1 MASMLYGP
9 PVWDPLLIIAQIV
22 SIQCLFYLGLGLWQ
36 TILFGPYIGSL
47 NVTHLF
53 GWRHMSFKTF
63 LGWMTIAANII
74 NAPLGAVYLLWIVER
89 AKKCLDFASTCYF
102 FHFVFCCAY
111 TGFPASLEWW
121 LTNLAGLAIMSLM
134 GEWLCVRREMSD
146 IPISSLRARG
156 AGSST
161 QMSTAVSGGLKRSDS
176 KSRLL
181 GGPNNV

>member
-1 MASMLYGP
+1 MPGFRVYVLLLPFCFLLRLYGVP
-9 PVWDPLLIIAQIV
+9 CQPRVVRVP
-22 SIQCLFYLGLGLWQ
+22 
-36 TILFGPYIGSL
+36 ILP
-47 NVTHLF
+47 
-53 GWRHMSFKTF
+53 RQ
-63 LGWMTIAANII
+63 ANI
-74 NAPLGAVYLLWIVER
+74 LKHR
-89 AKKCLDFASTCYF
+89 
-102 FHFVFCCAY
+102 
-111 TGFPASLEWW
+111 W